1 MGFWTMVR
9 FFFISLRFLTYT
21 CTHARSMGNK
31 ENGERCPLSH
41 TAVTVSLD
49 IQVRI
54 FLLFSGILCIIKP
67 QCQALRYFPV
77 IYLVYN
83 TKLRDDLTVYF
94 LLTFSAFK
102 VFKYRGREERR
113 GKILRSDI
121 GYLTEG
127 TQVRD
132 KWEVTHFRCLFV
144 KKYSHYSLQSMLRSN
159 Y

>member
-49 IQVRI
+49 IQV
-54 FLLFSGILCIIKP
+54 
-67 QCQALRYFPV
+67 
-77 IYLVYN
+77 
-83 TKLRDDLTVYF
+83 
-94 LLTFSAFK
+94 
-102 VFKYRGREERR
+102 FKYRGREERR

-127 TQVRD
+127 TQERLGSIHLSQV
-132 KWEVTHFRCLFV
+132 F
-144 KKYSHYSLQSMLRSN
+144 
-159 Y
+159 